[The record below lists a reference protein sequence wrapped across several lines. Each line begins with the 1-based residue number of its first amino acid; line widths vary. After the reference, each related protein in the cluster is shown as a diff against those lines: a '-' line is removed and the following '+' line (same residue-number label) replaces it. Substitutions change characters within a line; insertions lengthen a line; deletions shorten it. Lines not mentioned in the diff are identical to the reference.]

1 MTSPNRF
8 PWRTAVKIAWR
19 EARLSSARFGFVI
32 LAVAVGVGSL
42 AGVRGF
48 SREFR
53 RMLLSQAR
61 TLMAADMTVRIFG
74 LPTPEQTAA
83 LAALEKRGVRETWI
97 TETFTMASSAEVRE
111 PLLVSLKAVDPAVY
125 PFYGTVRLEPAA
137 SLAQALDAQS
147 VAVSPDLLMR
157 LRTKAGESLRIG
169 GQDFRVAAALAAEP
183 DRMTG
188 SLNVG
193 PRVMMS
199 RAGLDRTGLISL
211 GSRASERFLLR
222 LPDAGPDARPGVQ
235 EVRNRLKR
243 VFPEGT
249 IADYRETHPV
259 ITRGLDRATTYLSLI
274 SLITLI
280 VASLGVATAIQSH
293 LQQRLDTIAIMKCL
307 GARAGQVG
315 RIYIAQTLM
324 LGLAG
329 GLAGMIVGMAI
340 ERVFP
345 SLIARYFQVD
355 VAGSLDW
362 LAAIE
367 SLGIGLLATVLFT
380 LPPLAGIRLIRP
392 ASILRREMAEARPGW
407 RERWRNVRPA
417 AVAGVFVLAGIA
429 AIAIALAGAT
439 PRDALRMG
447 VYFVAALLASLG
459 LMAAVA
465 WLLLAGVRLFLQRSP
480 WKLPSTLRHGAANL
494 YRPGNHAAAVL
505 IALGIG
511 VMFTL
516 TAYLLERSLVT
527 QIRSSA
533 PPGMPNVFLLDI
545 PGRQRQAFADLVAR
559 QPGIQSKPEIF
570 GAVSLK
576 LATVDG
582 VPVEKMH
589 LEGFGRRFL
598 RTGPVTWMADKPS
611 DIDLQQGVWWQ
622 GREPQVC
629 VEQEAARLL
638 GAKPGSQLTWTAA
651 GRTVGARVVCV
662 EKTESLRL
670 GARFEFLFNP
680 GTLDGLPAIYYGSLR
695 AKASAVPALQ
705 RVSYEAFPTVTVINV
720 ADVLDILQQ
729 VVDQI
734 ARVIQFLSAFA
745 VLAGAIILASAVAG
759 TRFRRVREVVILKT
773 LGATRRRVAG
783 IFSTEFLVL
792 GTVAG
797 IMGSLLASVFA
808 AVVLKRLM
816 QVEYR
821 FDWGPNLIAIAAT
834 AVVAN
839 VAGWLASWR
848 ILGQK
853 PLEVLRDE

>member
-1 MTSPNRF
+1 MKPANPF
-8 PWRTAVKIAWR
+8 PWRTALKIAWR

-83 LAALEKRGVRETWI
+83 LASLEKRGVRETWI
-97 TETFTMASSAEVRE
+97 TETFTMASSPQVRD

-125 PFYGTVRLEPAA
+125 PFYGAVRLEP
-137 SLAQALDAQS
+137 SVPLAQALDAQS

-157 LRTKAGESLRIG
+157 LRTKVGESIRIG
-169 GQDFRVAAALAAEP
+169 GQEFRVAGALAAEP

-199 RAGLDRTGLISL
+199 RAGLDRTGLISV

-222 LPDAGPDARPGVQ
+222 LPDVGPGVQ
-235 EVRNRLKR
+235 QVRNHLKR
-243 VFPEGT
+243 SFPEST

-280 VASLGVATAIQSH
+280 VASLGVATTIQAH
-293 LQQRLDTIAIMKCL
+293 LQQRMDTIAIMKCL
-307 GARAGQVG
+307 GARAGQIV
-315 RIYIAQTLM
+315 RIYVAQTLM

-345 SLIARYFQVD
+345 SLIGRYFQVD

-362 LAAIE
+362 VAAAE
-367 SLGIGLLATVLFT
+367 SLGIGLLATLLFT

-407 RERWRNVRPA
+407 RERWRNLRPA
-417 AVAGVFVLAGIA
+417 AIAGVFVLAGMA
-429 AIAIALAGAT
+429 AIAVGLAGAT
-439 PRDALRMG
+439 PKDALRMG
-447 VYFVAALLASLG
+447 VYFVVALLASLG
-459 LMAAVA
+459 SMGLIA
-465 WLLLAGVRLFLQRSP
+465 WLLLAGVRMFLQRAP

-494 YRPGNHAAAVL
+494 YRPGNHAASVL

-516 TAYLLERSLVT
+516 TAYLLERSLVG
-527 QIRSSA
+527 QIRASA
-533 PPGMPNVFLLDI
+533 PPEMPNVFLLDI
-545 PGRQRQAFADLVAR
+545 PGRQRQAYTELVAR
-559 QPGIQSKPEIF
+559 QSGIESKPEIF

-582 VPVEKMH
+582 VPVERMR

-598 RTGPVTWMADKPS
+598 RTGPVTWMAGKPS
-611 DIDLQQGVWWQ
+611 DIDLQSGEWWH
-622 GREPQVC
+622 GNDPQVC
-629 VEQEAARLL
+629 VEQEAARMLNV
-638 GAKPGSQLTWTAA
+638 KVGSQMTWTAA
-651 GRTVGARVVCV
+651 SRSVTARVACV

-680 GTLDGLPAIYYGSLR
+680 GSLDGFPAIYYGSLR
-695 AKASAVPALQ
+695 MKPSAVPALQ
-705 RVSYEAFPTVTVINV
+705 RISYEAFPTVTVINV
-720 ADVLDILQQ
+720 ADVLDIVQQ

-773 LGATRRRVAG
+773 LGATRRRLAG

-797 IMGSLLASVFA
+797 VMGSLLASIFA

-816 QVEYR
+816 QVEFH
-821 FDWGPNLIAIAAT
+821 FDWAPNLIAIAAT
-834 AVVAN
+834 AIVAN
-839 VAGWLASWR
+839 AAGWVASWR

>member
-1 MTSPNRF
+1 MTSADSFR
-8 PWRTAVKIAWR
+8 WRTALKIAWR
-19 EARLSSARFGFVI
+19 EARLSSARFGFVV

-48 SREFR
+48 GEEFR
-53 RMLLSQAR
+53 RMLLSNAR
-61 TLMAADMTVRIFG
+61 TLMAADMSVRIFG

-83 LAALEKRGVRETWI
+83 LDALQKRGIRETWV
-97 TETFTMASSAEVRE
+97 TETFTMASSSAVPE

-125 PFYGTVRLEPAA
+125 PFYGAVRLEPAG
-137 SLAQALDAQS
+137 SLAAAVDSQS
-147 VAVSPDLLMR
+147 VAVSQDLLLR
-157 LRTKAGESLRIG
+157 LKTRIGQSIRIG
-169 GQDFRVAAALAAEP
+169 GPDFRVAAVLAGEP

-199 RAGLDRTGLISL
+199 RGGLDRTGLISL
-211 GSRASERFLLR
+211 GSRAAERYLLR
-222 LPDAGPDARPGVQ
+222 LPQNGPDVQ
-235 EVRNRLKR
+235 EVRNILKR

-249 IADYRETHPV
+249 IADFRETHPV
-259 ITRGLDRATTYLSLI
+259 ITRGLNRATTFLSLI

-280 VASLGVATAIQSH
+280 VASLGVGIAIQAH
-293 LQQRLDTIAIMKCL
+293 LQQRMDSIAIMKCL
-307 GARAGQVG
+307 GARSRQIV
-315 RIYIAQTLM
+315 RIYVAQTFM

-329 GLAGMIVGMAI
+329 GLAGMVVGMAI

-345 SLIARYFQVD
+345 SLIARFFQVE
-355 VAGSLDW
+355 VTGSLDW
-362 LAAIE
+362 MAAAE
-367 SLGIGLLATVLFT
+367 SLAIGLLATLLFT
-380 LPPLAGIRLIRP
+380 LPPLASIRNIRP
-392 ASILRREMAEARPGW
+392 AAIFRREMAEGRPPW
-407 RERWRNVRPA
+407 RERWRNLRTA
-417 AVAGVFVLAGIA
+417 VLAGA
-429 AIAIALAGAT
+429 VVLAGMAVIATGLAGST
-439 PRDALRMG
+439 PRDALRTG
-447 VYFVAALLASLG
+447 VYFVVALLASLA
-459 LMAAVA
+459 LMALIA
-465 WLLLAGVRLFLQRSP
+465 WVLLAGVRLFLARSP
-480 WKLPSTLRHGAANL
+480 WKLPATLRQGAANL

-516 TAYLLERSLVT
+516 TAYLLERSLVG

-533 PPGMPNVFLLDI
+533 PPGMPNVFLVDI
-545 PGRQRQAFADLVAR
+545 PGRELRAFTDLINRQAGVET
-559 QPGIQSKPEIF
+559 KPEIF

-576 LATVDG
+576 LASVNGT
-582 VPVEKMH
+582 PVEKMH

-598 RTGPVTWMADKPS
+598 RTGPVTWMADKPT
-611 DIDLQQGVWWQ
+611 DIELTSGTWWQ
-622 GREPQVC
+622 NRDPQVC
-629 VEQEAARLL
+629 VEQEAARML
-638 GAKPGSQLTWTAA
+638 GATPGAMMTWTAA
-651 GRTVGARVVCV
+651 GRSIRARVACV

-680 GTLDGLPAIYYGSLR
+680 GSLDGFPSIYYGSLR
-695 AKASAVPALQ
+695 VKAANVPALQ
-705 RVSYEAFPTVTVINV
+705 RAAYEAYPAVTVINV

-734 ARVIQFLSAFA
+734 ARVIHFLSAFA

-797 IMGSLLASVFA
+797 LMGSLLASAFA
-808 AVVLKRLM
+808 AVILKRLM
-816 QVEYR
+816 QVEFH
-821 FDWGPNLIAIAAT
+821 FDAWPNLIAIAAT
-834 AVVAN
+834 ALVAN
-839 VAGWLASWR
+839 LAGWLASFR

-853 PLEVLRDE
+853 PLEVLREE